1 MKIGVISD
9 DTMISHEI
17 MFKDGDRKACRY
29 GMSLRSIS

>member
-1 MKIGVISD
+1 
-9 DTMISHEI
+9 MISHEI